1 MRYFTESE
9 AQDDFVVLFPKIS
22 PPRFFIPLISVNF
35 AETVAAS
42 DGKPQLRKFYILVQL
57 GWEINLS
64 KKVLIDNF

>member
-1 MRYFTESE
+1 MRPSKSSGRIICLGFS
-9 AQDDFVVLFPKIS
+9 
-22 PPRFFIPLISVNF
+22 RNFIPLISVNF